1 MNPLYPRERVEAAVQ
16 SLNVTTACR
25 LLWRQYLSDPLSV
38 RQAPSRFSDG
48 RSYGV
53 LYAALE
59 FETAFVE
66 VVVRDHFVQ
75 RSSRVL
81 PLDDVLQRGWVE
93 FETPRDSPLL
103 LLDLRE
109 SGCVKLGIPTDAV
122 HARNQAA
129 GRALGRVIYEQYPD
143 IDGIRYSSRL
153 TGGECLAIFDRA
165 LGHLLLRGSGELEQ
179 HHKLPAVL
187 RTDNIVLVE

>member
-1 MNPLYPRERVEAAVQ
+1 MSTLYPRERVEAAIQ
-16 SLNVTTACR
+16 PLSATTACR
-25 LLWRQYLSDPLSV
+25 LLWKQHLSDPLAV
-38 RQAPSRFSDG
+38 RRAPSRFSDG
-48 RSYGV
+48 RSYGL

-75 RSSRVL
+75 RGRRVL
-81 PLDDVLQRGWVE
+81 PLGDVQQRGWVE
-93 FETPRDSPLL
+93 FDTPRESPFL

-129 GRALGRVIYEQYPD
+129 GRALGRAIYEQYPD

-153 TGGECLAIFDRA
+153 TGGECFAIFDRA
-165 LGHLLLRGSGELEQ
+165 LRRMQLRRSGELVD
-179 HHKLPAVL
+179 HPKLLAVL
-187 RTDNIVLVE
+187 RMHEIGLVE